1 MHAEGPTVCH
11 HGEQIGLRLL
21 LLNNEPY
28 EMFVVL
34 TLHASPEYKFVHV
47 EEGGTVT
54 SYGARLSGG
63 DHQHLVYVSA
73 SIENIQNIYDDSD
86 IVSN

>member
-1 MHAEGPTVCH
+1 MMHIEGPAVCR

-28 EMFVVL
+28 EMFAVL
-34 TLHASPEYKFVHV
+34 TLHASPQYKFVHV
-47 EEGGTVT
+47 EEGGIVT

-63 DHQHLVYVSA
+63 DHQHLVYVSNQMHHIMPSCIL
-73 SIENIQNIYDDSD
+73 SI
-86 IVSN
+86 

>member
-1 MHAEGPTVCH
+1 
-11 HGEQIGLRLL
+11 
-21 LLNNEPY
+21 
-28 EMFVVL
+28 MFVVL

-73 SIENIQNIYDDSD
+73 CIENI
-86 IVSN
+86 

>member
-1 MHAEGPTVCH
+1 MMHAEGPTVCH
-11 HGEQIGLRLL
+11 RGEQIGLRLL

-47 EEGGTVT
+47 EEGGIVT

-73 SIENIQNIYDDSD
+73 CMEN
-86 IVSN
+86 V